1 MYNIQIIPNKLFIEV
16 GKAKK
21 DLNIFIRLRFRLFL
35 NSFNLYRVHYNTLK
49 GNKIAKKL
57 NKLGIKKAFKEFNI

>member
-1 MYNIQIIPNKLFIEV
+1 MYNIQVVLNKLFIKV

-21 DLNIFIRLRFRLFL
+21 NLNIFIKLRFRLFL
-35 NSFNLYRVHYNTLK
+35 NSFNLYRVHYNTFR

-57 NKLGIKKAFKEFNI
+57 NKLSIKKAFREFSI